1 MQFIDL
7 SRQLGVIRENIE
19 ARIKNVLDSGKYIM
33 GPEIFELEERLSDY
47 VNVKHCIT
55 CSSGTDALLIS
66 LMAQGIGSGDAV
78 ITTPFSFIATAEVI
92 SLIGATPIFVDIC
105 SDTFNINPG
114 LIPAAIQYAHE
125 HDLNPKAIIP
135 VDLFGLPAEYNL
147 IKKIAAENELF
158 ILEDAAQ
165 GFGGEYYGKKACSFG
180 DVSSTSFFPAK
191 PLGCYGDGGAIFTND
206 DKMAHNI
213 RSIRVHGK
221 GSDKYDNIQIG
232 LNGRLDTLQAA
243 ILLEKLSI
251 FPDEVVKRN
260 QVAEYY
266 TNNLPDQYRAPFVPG
281 NYLSSWAQ
289 YSILLESPQERDK
302 TMKILK
308 EQNIPSMIYY
318 RIPLHLQKVFSYL
331 DYQKGDFPIS
341 EKTSENILSI
351 PMHPYLEKSDQNE
364 VLEVLHS
371 ITK

>member
-7 SRQLGVIRENIE
+7 SKQQEGIRENIE

-33 GPEIFELEERLSDY
+33 GPEIFELEERLANY

-66 LMAQGIGSGDAV
+66 LMAKGIGSGDAV

-92 SLIGATPIFVDIC
+92 SLIGATPVFVDIC

-165 GFGGEYYGKKACSFG
+165 GFGGEFCGKKACSFG
-180 DVSSTSFFPAK
+180 DFAATSFFPAK

-206 DKMAHNI
+206 DKMVHNI
-213 RSIRVHGK
+213 RSIRVHG
-221 GSDKYDNIQIG
+221 GGTNKYDNILLGI
-232 LNGRLDTLQAA
+232 NGRLDTLQAA
-243 ILLEKLSI
+243 ILLGKLDI
-251 FPDEVVKRN
+251 FPGEVVKRN
-260 QVAEYY
+260 QLAAYY
-266 TNNLPDQYRAPFVPG
+266 TNNLPDQYRAPFIPE

-289 YSILLESPQERDK
+289 YSILLKSHQDRDK
-302 TMKILK
+302 TIKLLSK
-308 EQNIPSMIYY
+308 QNIPAMIYY
-318 RIPLHLQKVFSYL
+318 RIPLHLQKVFDYL
-331 DYQKGDFPIS
+331 GYQEGDFPIA

-351 PMHPYLEKSDQNE
+351 PMHPYLETSDQDKI
-364 VLEVLHS
+364 LEVLHAAVE
-371 ITK
+371 